1 MRRENAQLY
10 EIASSHCAT
19 MFYTPCWEQQD
30 GWGATAGIKRSGRVK
45 FFAACLG
52 WDAQNK
58 LPQNNDLPRKSLL
71 A

>member
-1 MRRENAQLY
+1 
-10 EIASSHCAT
+10 